1 MEKNIRKLLSVVL
14 VLVMLFNMIP
24 LNAFAA
30 ETTTQPPANTTGH
43 EAVPHD
49 VYIVEE
55 IIEERSE
62 YIKQFRMS
70 NGLQMAAVYAS
81 PVHYEE
87 NGRWEEIDNTLQ
99 LATTRSGNAYVNTA
113 GVWQVSFPQNMTEDN
128 GITITKDGHVFIFRM
143 AGELLD
149 PDFQDIIVESEIIE
163 IPAATEEAS
172 AVEETIPTE
181 DETTVTETEATV
193 ETEQKA
199 TETTSE
205 DTTEEQTAAIQE
217 TVEPQDEQENETAD
231 ENLAIVST
239 PDESVVA
246 EVAEIDTEAA
256 MGDVEFPET
265 VVDKINSRLSYEEIY
280 EDTDIIFDLK
290 SNQVKESIV
299 MKEYRD
305 ALKGYIYTLEVG
317 DMIPVLKETGE
328 IELRSADGEEVIMY
342 MPAPYLIDDADA
354 TCFDIDVSLEG
365 ENGKYILAYELPQE
379 WLSSEDRQWPVV
391 LDPAVQPTLDTN
403 NIRDR
408 TVSAVGGFSNE
419 AGSIQCGYFGSN
431 KVARI
436 YVKYTNLPVLT
447 SADMIVSA
455 NMRMYS
461 MYTNYN
467 SSKSVPV
474 VEVHKVK
481 GVWESQTI
489 TWANKPDYDP
499 TVEDYAVVSAKET
512 FYNWDVTDLVQEWY
526 EGENTGMMFKMPD
539 SVEAAADVYSQ
550 FYSSDYSYYQVSEKP
565 TLTIIFR
572 NNNGLEGYWDYTT
585 SSAGRA
591 GTGYVNQYTGNLV
604 WTRSDIGFGGN
615 RMPVTISHVYNTND
629 STENQFGMGNGWRTN
644 FNQMVYHWDN
654 QNAYGDY
661 YVWEDSDG
669 TDHYFY
675 YESAGTY
682 KDEDGLEL
690 TLTTTGSGTE
700 KYCITDKNG
709 NASYFDTYGRL
720 TKQSNNQATKSSI
733 TITYTTTSGKLIS
746 TITDGAGRVYAFTYA
761 NNLLSKI
768 AYKGKGTTEITYVNF
783 GYTNS
788 NLTSVT
794 DKDGKTCSYTYTTN
808 NLLDTAQDIDG
819 YKICYDY
826 TTGQPSRVMAIE
838 EYSGTTAGGVLSIEY
853 AHNQTKFT
861 DYNGNVQIVQFNN
874 MGNTI
879 SIQDDQGRAQY
890 AQYAINDPQKKED
903 TAPASV
909 ARSASTAKGNQLLL
923 ASKLQ
928 NTVGNILKDSNFE
941 TGIAWTSSNST
952 YASCA
957 VVSDASYL
965 GSKSLKITHV
975 DSTVEAGAYSPAFTI
990 QPGETYT
997 LSGYVKT
1004 GAATAYLAIGS
1015 SSAGYHRG
1023 ESIPVNQDWTRV
1035 EYSYTNNTTAAQ
1047 SVHAFFLTTG
1057 AGTTYVDCVQVEKA
1071 PTASRYNL
1079 IENGDFAYSDYAWNT
1094 STGRTTVTA
1103 DNKAPAPQ
1111 LDINVYK
1118 MTGNPTGQ
1126 NRISQTV
1133 KVSGTDGDTFVL
1145 AGWAKADSVPIKDDR
1160 EFALIATFKN
1170 GTTIVNTSIV
1180 RFNYCADSTI
1190 EWQYAASPIVAKGAF
1205 DSLVIE
1211 LAYDY
1216 NANTVYFDGVQLYK
1230 EEFGNSYTYDED
1242 GNIISV
1248 KDVQSQTTSY
1258 EYEDNDLTAQVLP
1271 SGARLEYEYDEWHN
1285 VVKATSDTGVVY
1297 NFVYDAYGNNTS
1309 VSIVSGSVTL
1319 TSSADYTD
1327 DGNRLETTTDAAG
1340 KVTTYSY
1347 NENTNVLEWVRYP
1360 KDTASTWNDDGTI
1373 NEQGNETFYTYDDMY
1388 RLATTSTKVST
1399 GDTLIAAYEY
1409 ENDLLQSIAT
1419 ASTTYSFNYG
1429 DFALRSNIMIGN
1441 WTLAS
1446 YSYTARNNFLDTL
1459 AYGNGDSVKYTYDKQ
1474 GRVTKQTYEDG
1485 DTVIYKY
1492 DNSGALASVTDS
1504 ATGITTTYYYDYTDR
1519 LLRYA
1524 EKGSDFSHIVGYE
1537 YDNVNNLTQLVNTI
1551 NNSVLTSAYT
1561 YDKDNRVV
1569 NLLNTLL
1576 VNGSEVAKVS
1586 AGYTYDAFGRL
1597 SEKTVKKNDINI
1609 LTVGYEFVEPTENVT
1624 TSGQVSALKL
1634 NENGDDFSRTYAYT
1648 YDDNGNILSVSDGVH
1663 TTTYVYDSANQLIR
1677 ENNQAAGKTWVW
1689 TYDNAGNIQ
1698 DKTEYDYTLA
1708 DAPTGGTTVVYSYGD
1723 EDWGDLLKGYNNH
1736 TIDYD
1741 EIGNPV
1747 TVKNSAGEVVL
1758 EFQWEHGRQLVGL
1771 HGVDMNGEENDVTV
1785 SYTYNAD
1792 GIRTG
1797 KTVTTKNY
1805 VSHVHNYTST
1815 VVAPTCE
1822 EAGYTLHECSCG
1834 DSYQDAETVALG
1846 HSYTSTVIPPS
1857 GSTPGYTRY
1866 TCTRCGYTYS
1876 SHTHTYTA
1884 GQVVAP
1890 TCTQQG
1896 YTLYSCLCGAQ
1907 TKRDYVA
1914 ALGHDFTSGMGL
1926 NGRTCKRCGA
1936 PWGGVNPP
1944 ITPIVPPGSGEIM
1957 GDGGSE
1963 NMTGSAE
1970 IMNVSATDER
1980 TLEST
1985 IVTKYDYIY
1994 TGTQLTQMIVTTTV
2008 DDEVP
2013 TTETLYFTYETS
2025 GPMTVTYNGETYY
2038 YAANLQGDVVA
2049 ILDDSGDAVVEYTY
2063 DAWGKLLTTSGD
2075 LADTLGETNPL
2086 TYRGYV
2092 YDTETTLYYLQS
2104 RYYDPEMGRFV
2115 NADTLVSTKHEG
2127 LGCNVFSYCF
2137 NNPTNYIDDNGFDA
2151 IWIQEESNV
2160 GTMGHSG
2167 LLIQD
2172 EETGK
2177 WYYFFWGAP
2186 TSSTGDPMVF
2196 GPGRAYYLIEVESD
2210 GYDFSNTE
2218 DVTRAV
2224 EEALSG
2230 VEGISGDFVDT
2241 RTKITATVYFEGD
2254 YSLTYSYLVGLA
2266 DLGVN
2271 TRVDYNL
2278 IVANCGQ
2285 ISWTAMSKSDSRF
2298 RETPCAIIP
2307 NIAYLRVLRISQ
2319 MLLDE

>member
-55 IIEERSE
+55 IVEERSE

-81 PVHYEE
+81 PVHYEAD
-87 NGRWEEIDNTLQ
+87 GRWEEIDNTLQ

-143 AGELLD
+143 AGELLN
-149 PDFQDIIVESEIIE
+149 PDLQDIIVGSEIIE

-181 DETTVTETEATV
+181 DETAVAETEATV
-193 ETEQKA
+193 ETEQEA

-205 DTTEEQTAAIQE
+205 DTAEEQTAAVQE
-217 TVEPQDEQENETAD
+217 TVAPQDEQENETAD
-231 ENLAIVST
+231 ENLAIVSA

-246 EVAEIDTEAA
+246 EIAEIDTEAA

-317 DMIPVLKETGE
+317 DMIPVLTETGE

-354 TCFDIDVSLEG
+354 TCFDINVSLEG

-461 MYTNYN
+461 MYTNYK
-467 SSKSVPV
+467 SGKSVPV

-550 FYSSDYSYYQVSEKP
+550 FYSSDYSYYQVNEKP

-709 NASYFDTYGRL
+709 NTSYFDTYGRL
-720 TKQSNNQATKSSI
+720 TKQSNNQQTKSNI
-733 TITYTTTSGKLIS
+733 AITYTTTSGKLIS
-746 TITDGAGRVYAFTYA
+746 TITDGAGRVYAFTYT

-768 AYKGKGTTEITYVNF
+768 AYKGKGSTEITCVNF

-794 DKDGKTCSYTYTTN
+794 DKDGKTASYTYTTN
-808 NLLDTAQDIDG
+808 NLLATAQDIDG

-826 TTGQPSRVMAIE
+826 TTTTVGQPSRVMTIE
-838 EYSGTTAGGVLSIEY
+838 EYSGTTAGGVLNIEY

-941 TGIAWTSSNST
+941 NGITWTSSNST
-952 YASCA
+952 YATCA
-957 VVSDASYL
+957 VASDTSYL

-975 DSTVEAGAYSPAFTI
+975 DSTVEAGAYSPSFTI

-1015 SSAGYHRG
+1015 NSAGYHRG
-1023 ESIPVNQDWTRV
+1023 ERIPANQNWTRV

-1079 IENGDFAYSDYAWNT
+1079 IENGDFAYSGYAWNT

-1103 DNKAPAPQ
+1103 ANKAPAPQ
-1111 LDINVYK
+1111 LDVNVYL
-1118 MTGNPTGQ
+1118 MTGNPQAT

-1133 KVSGTDGDTFVL
+1133 KVSGASGDTFVL
-1145 AGWAKADSVPIKDDR
+1145 AGWAKADSVPIKDNR
-1160 EFALIATFKN
+1160 EFALIATFKK
-1170 GTTIVNTSIV
+1170 GSTTVNTSIV

-1190 EWQYAASPIVAKGAF
+1190 NWQYAASPIVAKGAF
-1205 DSLVIE
+1205 DSIVIE

-1216 NANTVYFDGVQLYK
+1216 NANTAYFDGVQLYK
-1230 EEFGNSYTYDED
+1230 EEFGNSYTYDD
-1242 GNIISV
+1242 KGNIVSV
-1248 KDVQSQTTSY
+1248 KDVQSQTTTY
-1258 EYEDNDLTAQVLP
+1258 EYTNNDLTKQVLP
-1271 SGARLEYEYDEWHN
+1271 SGAALTYTYDSYHN
-1285 VVKATSDTGVVY
+1285 VKTATSDTGVVY

-1309 VSIVSGSVTL
+1309 VSIVSGSVNL
-1319 TSSADYTD
+1319 TSSAAYTS
-1327 DGNRLETTTDAAG
+1327 DGNRLASTTDAAG

-1347 NENTNVLEWVRYP
+1347 HENTNVLEWVKYP
-1360 KDTASTWNDDGTI
+1360 KDTDTTRT
-1373 NEQGNETFYTYDDMY
+1373 EYTYDEMY
-1388 RLATTSTKVST
+1388 RLAKAEADVST
-1399 GDTLIAAYEY
+1399 GSTLSAEY
-1409 ENDLLQSIAT
+1409 GYTNDLLTSIKT
-1419 ASTTYSFNYG
+1419 GSTTYSFTYG
-1429 DFALRSNIMIGN
+1429 AFALRSNIKIGSR
-1441 WTLAS
+1441 TLAS
-1446 YSYTARNNFLDTL
+1446 YSYTSRNNFLASLD
-1459 AYGNGDSVKYTYDKQ
+1459 YGNGDSVDYTYDNQ
-1474 GRVTKQTYEDG
+1474 GRVTKETYEDG
-1485 DTVIYKY
+1485 DTVTYKY

-1524 EKGSDFSHIVGYE
+1524 EKGNSFSHIIGYE
-1537 YDNVNNLTQLVNTI
+1537 YDEINNLTALVETI
-1551 NNSVLTSAYT
+1551 NGTEHKTTYGYDDDNRVTSVANGSASEAYT
-1561 YDKDNRVV
+1561 YDAYSRVGTKV
-1569 NLLNTLL
+1569 TKNGNTTVLTDTF
-1576 VNGSEVAKVS
+1576 
-1586 AGYTYDAFGRL
+1586 TYRA
-1597 SEKTVKKNDINI
+1597 
-1609 LTVGYEFVEPTENVT
+1609 PTTTT
-1624 TSGQVSALKL
+1624 TSGQIATLKSVASGY
-1634 NENGDDFSRTYAYT
+1634 NVTYTYT
-1648 YDDNGNILSVSDGVH
+1648 YDDNGNILSVSNGA
-1663 TTTYVYDSANQLIR
+1663 TTTSYVYDSANQLTR

-1689 TYDNAGNIQ
+1689 TYDDAGNILS
-1698 DKTEYDYTLA
+1698 KKEYAYT
-1708 DAPTGGTTVVYSYGD
+1708 TGTLGSVQSTVNYTYDGT
-1723 EDWGDLLKGYNNH
+1723 WGDLLTGYNGK
-1736 TIDYD
+1736 TITSDT
-1741 EIGNPV
+1741 IGNMLSDG
-1747 TVKNSAGEVVL
+1747 TWTYT
-1758 EFQWEHGRQLVGL
+1758 WEHGRELAT
-1771 HGVDMNGEENDVTV
+1771 MSNGSTTWTN
-1785 SYTYNAD
+1785 TYNAD
-1792 GIRTG
+1792 GLRT
-1797 KTVTTKNY
+1797 KRTN
-1805 VSHVHNYTST
+1805 
-1815 VVAPTCE
+1815 
-1822 EAGYTLHECSCG
+1822 
-1834 DSYQDAETVALG
+1834 
-1846 HSYTSTVIPPS
+1846 
-1857 GSTPGYTRY
+1857 GST
-1866 TCTRCGYTYS
+1866 TY
-1876 SHTHTYTA
+1876 
-1884 GQVVAP
+1884 
-1890 TCTQQG
+1890 
-1896 YTLYSCLCGAQ
+1896 
-1907 TKRDYVA
+1907 
-1914 ALGHDFTSGMGL
+1914 
-1926 NGRTCKRCGA
+1926 N
-1936 PWGGVNPP
+1936 
-1944 ITPIVPPGSGEIM
+1944 
-1957 GDGGSE
+1957 
-1963 NMTGSAE
+1963 
-1970 IMNVSATDER
+1970 
-1980 TLEST
+1980 
-1985 IVTKYDYIY
+1985 YIY
-1994 TGTQLTQMIVTTTV
+1994 NGSSLSQMTV
-2008 DDEVP
+2008 GSN
-2013 TTETLYFTYETS
+2013 TLYFAYDAS
-2025 GPMTVTYNGETYY
+2025 GTPMSVTYNGTNYY
-2038 YAANLQGDVVA
+2038 YATNVQGDVTA
-2049 ILDDSGDAVVEYTY
+2049 ILNTSGTAVVQYTY
-2063 DAWGKLLTTSGD
+2063 DAWGKILTTTGSM
-2075 LADTLGETNPL
+2075 ASTLGAHNPL
-2086 TYRGYV
+2086 RYRGYV
-2092 YDTETTLYYLQS
+2092 YDTESTLYYLQS
-2104 RYYDPEMGRFV
+2104 RYYNPAMGRFITGDDYPATGQGLTGNNMFAYCGNNPVLRKDESGAFWNIAAGAVIGGILSAVTQIAANIATDKDWYSGLAVATISGAASGALSATGFGKAAQVVGNAAISFAGEALNQMVSGTWGTEDGNQALFRATIAGGIGGLIGGNGMRHKTSNYYKAAQSAKATAEKVFSKFYTNPQTPAKLLGRAIKMVKTVGYSESVVTGVKFLIGSV
-2115 NADTLVSTKHEG
+2115 NAQIMTR
-2127 LGCNVFSYCF
+2127 F
-2137 NNPTNYIDDNGFDA
+2137 
-2151 IWIQEESNV
+2151 
-2160 GTMGHSG
+2160 GT
-2167 LLIQD
+2167 
-2172 EETGK
+2172 E
-2177 WYYFFWGAP
+2177 
-2186 TSSTGDPMVF
+2186 
-2196 GPGRAYYLIEVESD
+2196 
-2210 GYDFSNTE
+2210 
-2218 DVTRAV
+2218 
-2224 EEALSG
+2224 
-2230 VEGISGDFVDT
+2230 
-2241 RTKITATVYFEGD
+2241 
-2254 YSLTYSYLVGLA
+2254 
-2266 DLGVN
+2266 
-2271 TRVDYNL
+2271 
-2278 IVANCGQ
+2278 
-2285 ISWTAMSKSDSRF
+2285 
-2298 RETPCAIIP
+2298 
-2307 NIAYLRVLRISQ
+2307 
-2319 MLLDE
+2319 